1 MYSAWMLIAQKAI
14 LEPEV
19 VGQLTTSVGVSLIP
33 AGFPDFWKGNHLQIQ
48 AVSLAPTDAP
58 AQSAH
63 HADLAANANSP
74 IFNQDVSMDNDDVE
88 ASHMNLAKGNY

>member
-1 MYSAWMLIAQKAI
+1 M
-14 LEPEV
+14 
-19 VGQLTTSVGVSLIP
+19 
-33 AGFPDFWKGNHLQIQ
+33 QIQ